1 MFNKDS
7 KTGKLFMALNSGEEL
22 TEDQIKLRFGLK
34 NPRASVSDLRD
45 QGITIYANR
54 RKDEQGKSTTKYR
67 IGKPSRELIAAG
79 YRALRQGI

>member
-1 MFNKDS
+1 MFNKNS
-7 KTGKLFMALNSGEEL
+7 KTGKLYMALNSGEEL
-22 TEDQIKLRFGLK
+22 SEDQIKVRFGLK
-34 NPRASVSDLRD
+34 NPSASVSDLRD

-54 RKDEQGKSTTKYR
+54 RKDEKGQATTKYR